1 MAHCD
6 HGEVSNGRNS
16 QKFEVVTPV
25 VLEIQ
30 AWNVMLCH

>member
-6 HGEVSNGRNS
+6 HGEVSNGCNS
-16 QKFEVVTPV
+16 QKFEVTPV

-30 AWNVMLCH
+30 AAWNVMLCH